1 MPLLLS
7 ISKSRYSYFRLNSSN
22 DGQIRSPS
30 TQRRNKL
37 SGPSKLQKRC
47 LIYGTLV
54 FLIALFL
61 AYEFLTIGGSHKTS
75 ALDDLALAVGL
86 HNRIYAVII
95 DAGSTGSRILALSFH
110 QSVIDGSL
118 KLDAEL
124 FIAVEPGLSS
134 YASNPKE
141 GAQKL
146 KELLEKAKEF
156 IPENAWSKT
165 PLAVRATAGLRLLP
179 VDQAEALLQSVRQ
192 MFEES
197 PFRTNANSVAIMDGT
212 DEGLFSW
219 FNVNF
224 LLDKLFGNPANTL
237 AALDLGGGSTQITFA
252 PWDPTRLMKE
262 SPQNLK
268 SVHLLSRQISVYTR
282 SYLGLGLMAARKE
295 ILKVENPRGAT
306 DLRSECINPIIKGK
320 KWKYGG
326 VEYTVQGPLN
336 PEILKRRLK
345 GSDTSY
351 ESIPVVRIKEC
362 SAIITQ
368 YIKTQDVEKPVE
380 LLQHSI
386 TAFSYFFDRATETGL
401 IDPFIGGTVTVR
413 QFHKTA
419 ETVCHTPNV
428 DQPFM
433 CLDLLFITILFED
446 GYGLSPETEIKLV
459 KQIDGHEVSWSLGAA
474 FHILQNG
481 L

>member
-7 ISKSRYSYFRLNSSN
+7 ISKSRYSYSRLDQNS
-22 DGQIRSPS
+22 DGRVSSPS
-30 TQRRNKL
+30 TQRRNKI

-54 FLIALFL
+54 FLITLFL
-61 AYEFLTIGGSHKTS
+61 AYEFLPIGGSHKTG
-75 ALDDLALAVGL
+75 ALDNLALAVGL

-118 KLDAEL
+118 KLDDEL
-124 FIAVEPGLSS
+124 FLAIEPGLSS
-134 YASNPKE
+134 YATNPKA

-146 KELLEKAKEF
+146 KELLDKAEDF
-156 IPENAWSKT
+156 IPESAWSQT
-165 PLAVRATAGLRLLP
+165 PLAMRATAGLRLLP
-179 VDQAEALLQSVRQ
+179 TEQAEALLQSVSQ
-192 MFEES
+192 VFEDS
-197 PFRTNANSVAIMDGT
+197 PFKTNANSVAIMDGT

-219 FNVNF
+219 INVNF
-224 LLDKLFGNPANTL
+224 LLDKLFGSPAKTL

-252 PWDPTRLMKE
+252 PWDPTRLLKE

-268 SVHLLSRQISVYTR
+268 SIHLFNRQISVYTH

-295 ILKVENPRGAT
+295 ILTADNPQGAT

-336 PEILKRRLK
+336 PEIIKKRLK
-345 GSDTSY
+345 GSDAGY
-351 ESIPVVRIKEC
+351 ESIPVVRVKEC

-368 YIKTQDVEKPVE
+368 YIKSQDVEKPME
-380 LLQHSI
+380 LLVHKI

-401 IDPFIGGTVTVR
+401 IDPFVGGTVTVQ

-446 GYGLSPETEIKLV
+446 GYGLLPETEIKLV